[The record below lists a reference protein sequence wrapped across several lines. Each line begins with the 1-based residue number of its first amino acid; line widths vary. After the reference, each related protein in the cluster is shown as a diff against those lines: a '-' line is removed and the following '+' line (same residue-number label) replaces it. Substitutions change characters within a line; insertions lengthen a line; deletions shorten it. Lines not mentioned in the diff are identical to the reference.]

1 MKGLTYILLM
11 LSVALIKLSLNIDI
25 PMSEETEID
34 IKLLLITNL
43 SFLLLVIIT
52 YFRAKQFKKWK
63 LYFIPYVLSGIFPS
77 ILFFTDPYNLD
88 VNFID
93 YINMFNTI
101 VGFSLVLL
109 LTFRN
114 SDAKPITLKNN
125 IDLFKPKQ

>member
-1 MKGLTYILLM
+1 M

-25 PMSEETEID
+25 PLSDETEID

-77 ILFFTDPYNLD
+77 ILFFTDPNNLD
-88 VNFID
+88 VNFLD

-101 VGFSLVLL
+101 LGFSLVLL
-109 LTFRN
+109 LTFKN
-114 SDAKPITLKNN
+114 SDAKPIT
-125 IDLFKPKQ
+125 

>member
-25 PMSEETEID
+25 PLSDETEID

-63 LYFIPYVLSGIFPS
+63 LYFIPYVLSGISPS
-77 ILFFTDPYNLD
+77 ILFFIDPYNFD
-88 VNFID
+88 TNFLD
-93 YINMFNTI
+93 YINIFNTI
-101 VGFSLVLL
+101 LGFSLVLL

-114 SDAKPITLKNN
+114 SDVKPIT
-125 IDLFKPKQ
+125 